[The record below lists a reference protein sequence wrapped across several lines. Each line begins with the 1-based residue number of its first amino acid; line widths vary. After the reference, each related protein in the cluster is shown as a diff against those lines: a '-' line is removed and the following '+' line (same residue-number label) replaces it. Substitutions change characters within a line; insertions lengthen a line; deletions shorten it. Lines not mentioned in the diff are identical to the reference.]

1 MIVKFLFKKIC
12 FPLLHINNSVYSFM
26 SGIAISLSTNIFTTI
41 CIDDI
46 SNYSQWN
53 LFVST
58 IAFTIVSATL
68 LYMVSKMSG
77 FQGFVNNTTE
87 NFDTIWKETII
98 LEATKEDAQKW
109 VISFFILFIF
119 LIIGIVFLATDF
131 SWLSKVQIIQSK

>member
-1 MIVKFLFKKIC
+1 
-12 FPLLHINNSVYSFM
+12 M

-58 IAFTIVSATL
+58 IAFAIASATL
-68 LYMVSKMSG
+68 LYMVAKMSG
-77 FQGFVNNTTE
+77 FQGFLDNTTE
-87 NFDTIWKETII
+87 NFDTNWKDTII
-98 LEATKEDAQKW
+98 LDATKEDDRKW
-109 VISFFILFIF
+109 VIRFFALFIF